1 MRRPT
6 ATCRR
11 SCWPRSAVRGR
22 TTGRSGAAAS
32 SSFTSSNART
42 TAGCSTS
49 SPGWTSMPPGR
60 RAWPSCW
67 TSCTTTARTAP
78 TPGSPSCGSS
88 DVAVRPVEQR
98 TPVRDT
104 GIALTAVSLGGAQ
117 VGNLYRPTS
126 EQGARDAV
134 DAAWE
139 AGVRYFDTAP
149 HYGLGL
155 SERRVG
161 AALRERPRD
170 AFVLSTKVGRLLE
183 PVRGATG
190 FVHDS
195 DEH

>member
-1 MRRPT
+1 
-6 ATCRR
+6 
-11 SCWPRSAVRGR
+11 
-22 TTGRSGAAAS
+22 
-32 SSFTSSNART
+32 
-42 TAGCSTS
+42 
-49 SPGWTSMPPGR
+49 
-60 RAWPSCW
+60 
-67 TSCTTTARTAP
+67 
-78 TPGSPSCGSS
+78 
-88 DVAVRPVEQR
+88 VAVRPVEQR

-104 GIALTAVSLGGAQ
+104 GIALTALSLGGAQ